1 MVPGSPLESDARPGE
16 FPVSFASADGCL
28 RLAGTLAVPG
38 GSRAAAVVLVSG
50 TGPIDR
56 DVTFAG
62 HALFRTLADALAAR
76 GIASLRFDKRGVG
89 ESGGDFS
96 SATASDFV
104 ADVLGAS
111 DYLVAHQGFAAEHV
125 GLLGHSEG
133 GMVSLTAAARAP
145 RTAFCVSLAG
155 PLLPGRDNAVH
166 SFALLARGRL
176 ERDSEYE
183 RYVMEMDT
191 LLKIARSR
199 APSGRERETNE
210 LAAGLAPLIFNERT
224 RLILGAERLSGPEFF
239 GLLSSSCLDVA
250 LGWEPR
256 HVVAR
261 VMCPVL
267 ILYGAMDVQAP
278 ARENMAAAR
287 ALVHECGK
295 SDWIIREIA
304 GMNHAFQRCETGM
317 PDEYTS
323 VRRVMAD
330 EVVEE
335 VAAWIKARTRA

>member
-1 MVPGSPLESDARPGE
+1 MVPGSPVESDARPGE
-16 FPVSFASADGCL
+16 VSASFTSADGCL

-38 GSRAAAVVLVSG
+38 GSRTAAVVLVSG

-89 ESGGDFS
+89 ESEGDFS
-96 SATASDFV
+96 SATAGDFV
-104 ADVLGAS
+104 ADVLGAG
-111 DYLVAHQGFAAEHV
+111 DYLVAHEGFAAERV

-133 GMVSLTAAARAP
+133 GMVALTAAARAP

-155 PLLPGRDNAVH
+155 PLLSGRDNAVR

-176 ERDSEYE
+176 QRDSEYE

-191 LLKIARSR
+191 LLEIARSR
-199 APSGRERETNE
+199 APSGREREANE
-210 LAAGLAPLIFNERT
+210 LAARLAPLIINERAQ
-224 RLILGAERLSGPEFF
+224 LILGAKRLSGPEFYR
-239 GLLSSSCLDVA
+239 LLSSPCLDVA

-256 HVVAR
+256 HVVPL

-267 ILYGAMDVQAP
+267 VLYGAMDVQAP
-278 ARENMAAAR
+278 GRENMAAAG
-287 ALVHECGK
+287 ALVREFAK
-295 SDWIIREIA
+295 SDWAIREIA

-323 VRRVMAD
+323 IRHVMAD